1 MIQTVLGHSARSYK
15 KRLDQRIGLCISVF
29 VLTVGLNILFTA
41 LRTDSN
47 HTLMLILNI
56 AADVL
61 CGFFLLYAWDMH
73 ILPGLRLY
81 RLFRRN
87 RELLSGTVTE
97 ISQGTQRYMDIDCY
111 TVTVNDRRVFLPA
124 GTLKIQYAA
133 CTLSLVS
140 NIIVEAEQ

>member
-1 MIQTVLGHSARSYK
+1 MTQSVLGRSAHSYK
-15 KRLDQRIGLCISVF
+15 KRLDLHIGLCIAGL
-29 VLTVGLNILFTA
+29 VLTIGLNILFTT

-61 CGFFLLYAWDMH
+61 CGFLLLYAWQMH

-81 RLFRRN
+81 RLFCRN

-97 ISQGTQRYMDIDCY
+97 ISHDTQRYMDIDCH
-111 TVTVNDRRVFLPA
+111 TVTVDGRRVFLPTD
-124 GTLKIQYAA
+124 TLCLLPAKY
-133 CTLSLVS
+133 TFSLVS

>member
-1 MIQTVLGHSARSYK
+1 MTRSVLGQSAHSYK
-15 KRLDQRIGLCISVF
+15 KRLDLRIGLCIAVF
-29 VLTVGLNILFTA
+29 VLTVGLNILFTV

-61 CGFFLLYAWDMH
+61 CGFLLLYTWDMH

-81 RLFRRN
+81 RLFCRN

-97 ISQGTQRYMDIDCY
+97 ISQDTQRYMDIDCH
-111 TVTVNDRRVFLPA
+111 TVTVDNRRVFLPA
-124 GTLKIQYAA
+124 GTLNIQKAA